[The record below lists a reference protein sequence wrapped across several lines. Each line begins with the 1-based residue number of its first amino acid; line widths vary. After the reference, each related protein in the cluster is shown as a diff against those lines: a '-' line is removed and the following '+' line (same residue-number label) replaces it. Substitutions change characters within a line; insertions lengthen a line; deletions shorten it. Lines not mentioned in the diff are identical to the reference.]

1 MRSTKKYLAP
11 IAAAA
16 VMGLALA
23 GCAPTE
29 EPGDNGN
36 DGADLA
42 AVEVSLITST
52 SGPLAAYGEAF
63 LGGFNAGWDY
73 VTGGTGTVDGREV
86 NISVSDDGGDA
97 DKAVNQ
103 MKDDI
108 ANGVKIFTGTAS
120 SGIALALAE
129 QAAQNQVL
137 YISGPAAADAITGVN
152 ENTFRSGRQTMQDV
166 ATAGA
171 FLDSVSGS
179 TIVVFAQDTAFGQGN
194 VAGVEAVLG
203 AKGATVTGI
212 LVPEDANDFI
222 PFAQQ
227 ILQAGPDLV
236 FVAWAGATSG
246 AMWQTLDQQGVF
258 DQIPV
263 VTGLGDVATYNAF
276 GDASDKISFLNHY
289 FGGAT
294 SNAENQ
300 AMIAYLEAEGKVADL
315 FSPDGF
321 NAAVMIAQAI
331 RTGGADVDV
340 AAMIDG
346 LEGFTFKG
354 PKGDMEIRASDH
366 AMIQDMFQAR
376 LVQDGANWV
385 PELIA
390 VAPAADVA
398 P

>member
-11 IAAAA
+11 VAAAA

-29 EPGDNGN
+29 EPGGN
-36 DGADLA
+36 EGADLA
-42 AVEVSLITST
+42 PVEVSLITSVT
-52 SGPLAAYGEAF
+52 GPLAAYGDAF
-63 LGGFNAGWDY
+63 IHGFNAGWDY
-73 VTGGTGTVDGREV
+73 VTEGTGTVDGREV
-86 NISVSDDGGDA
+86 NITVSDDGGDA
-97 DKAVNQ
+97 DKAVGLI
-103 MKDDI
+103 KDDI
-108 ANGVKIFTGTAS
+108 GNGVKIFTGTAS

-152 ENTFRSGRQTMQDV
+152 EYTFRSGRQTKQDV

-171 FLDSVSGS
+171 SLDNVSGS

-194 VAGVEAVLG
+194 AAGVEAVLG
-203 AKGATVTGI
+203 AKGATVSTI
-212 LVPEDANDFI
+212 LVPEDATDFI

-227 ILQAGPDLV
+227 ILQAGADLV
-236 FVAWAGATSG
+236 FVAWAGANSG
-246 AMWQTLDQQGVF
+246 AMWQALQQQGVF
-258 DQIPV
+258 EQLPV

-276 GDASDKISFLNHY
+276 GDASADISFLNHY
-289 FGGAT
+289 FAGAT
-294 SNAENQ
+294 DNAENK
-300 AMIAYLEAEGKVADL
+300 ALIAYLEAEGKVADL

-321 NAAVMIAQAI
+321 NAAVMVAQAI

-366 AMIQDMFQAR
+366 AMLQDMFQAR
-376 LVQDGANWV
+376 LVKDGDNWV